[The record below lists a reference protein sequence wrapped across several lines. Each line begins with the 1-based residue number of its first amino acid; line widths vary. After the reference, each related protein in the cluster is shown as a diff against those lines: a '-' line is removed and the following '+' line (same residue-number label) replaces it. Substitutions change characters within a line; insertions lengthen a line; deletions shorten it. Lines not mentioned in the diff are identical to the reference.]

1 MVNGMGLVLFPEV
14 LREKLG
20 NDGAKELVELINAS
34 IKNAKENVEEIG
46 TERLERRMTELE
58 AKIQKEISDTEMRLQ
73 KEIAYTRADIIKWMF
88 IFWVGQAAV
97 VYGLIRTIG
106 H

>member
-1 MVNGMGLVLFPEV
+1 MGLVLFPEV

-20 NDGAKELVELINAS
+20 DDGAKELVDLINAS
-34 IKNAKENVEEIG
+34 SKNARENAEEIG
-46 TERLERRMTELE
+46 TERLERRIAETE
-58 AKIQKEISDTEMRLQ
+58 AKLQKEISGTEMRLQ

-97 VYGLIRTIG
+97 VYGLIKAMA